1 MELGEILR
9 ERRENLGLT
18 QDKVAE
24 LAGISKPYLSNI
36 ETGRAKNPPTDGVL
50 ENLERA
56 LQLEPMQLMHLAD
69 FARTPSFVLN
79 EFETRGAEL
88 TKLRKVVREFITRG
102 EAVGEGDIDLDGL
115 ADSMNLSGDIEGL
128 GDIRDLQDLQQTSYG
143 GVIPIIN
150 KTAAGYPT
158 VFTDLD
164 YPPGIA
170 DEYLRVPNLNDPQAF
185 ATYVSGD
192 SMEPRY
198 NDGDIVVF
206 APNTSPE
213 SGDDCFVR
221 FIEDR
226 GTTFKRFYQDD
237 NDTIRLQ
244 PINNAYPAQSYPKDD
259 ITGLW
264 PAVYRV
270 EKLRGR

>member
-1 MELGEILR
+1 MELGGILR

-36 ETGRAKNPPTDGVL
+36 ETGRAKNPPSDGVL

-69 FARTPSFVLN
+69 FARTPVFVLN
-79 EFETRGAEL
+79 EFETRGVEL
-88 TKLRKVVREFITRG
+88 VKLRKIVKEFITHG
-102 EAVGEGDIDLDGL
+102 EVNGGGGIDLDELANSVGL
-115 ADSMNLSGDIEGL
+115 TDDNNSE
-128 GDIRDLQDLQQTSYG
+128 SYAG
-143 GVIPIIN
+143 AIPIIN
-150 KTAAGYPT
+150 KTAAGYPS

-164 YPPGIA
+164 YPPGVA

-192 SMEPRY
+192 SMVPRY

-206 APNTSPE
+206 APNTSP
-213 SGDDCFVR
+213 SCGDDCFVR
-221 FIEDR
+221 FTEDR

-237 NDTIRLQ
+237 SETIRLQ
-244 PINNAYPAQSYPKDD
+244 PINNTYPAQSYPKEQ

-264 PAVYRV
+264 PAVFRM
-270 EKLRGR
+270 EKLRR

>member
-56 LQLEPMQLMHLAD
+56 LQLEPLQLMHLAD
-69 FARTPSFVLN
+69 FARTPPFVMN
-79 EFETRGAEL
+79 EYETRGVEL
-88 TKLRKVVREFITRG
+88 TRLRKVVKEFITRG
-102 EAVGEGDIDLDGL
+102 VAVDGQEIDIDQL
-115 ADSMNLSGDIEGL
+115 ADS
-128 GDIRDLQDLQQTSYG
+128 IRPTDAVQDETYG
-143 GVIPIIN
+143 TVIPIIN
-150 KTAAGYPT
+150 KIAAGYPT
-158 VFTDLD
+158 EFTDLD

-170 DEYLRVPNLNDPQAF
+170 DEYLRIPTINDPQAF

-192 SMEPRY
+192 SMAPRY

-206 APNTSPE
+206 SPNTSPV

-221 FIEDR
+221 LAEDR

-237 NDTIRLQ
+237 NDTVRLQ
-244 PINNAYPAQSYPKDD
+244 PINNAYPAQLYPQND
-259 ITGLW
+259 ITGIW

-270 EKLRGR
+270 EKLRS

>member
-1 MELGEILR
+1 MELGQILR

-18 QDKVAE
+18 QDTVAE

-69 FARTPSFVLN
+69 FVRTPSFVLN

-88 TKLRKVVREFITRG
+88 IKLRKILKGFIAQG
-102 EAVGEGDIDLDGL
+102 AAGDQGAIDIDQL
-115 ADSMNLSGDIEGL
+115 ADSMNLSEDAEGK
-128 GDIRDLQDLQQTSYG
+128 SYG
-143 GVIPIIN
+143 GVVPIIN
-150 KTAAGYPT
+150 KTAAGYPS

-164 YPPGIA
+164 YPPGVA
-170 DEYLRVPNLNDPQAF
+170 DEYLRVPALNDPQAF

-192 SMEPRY
+192 SMVPRF

-206 APNTSPE
+206 APNTSPNN
-213 SGDDCFVR
+213 GDDCFVR

-244 PINNAYPAQSYPKDD
+244 PVNNAYPSQSYPKDD

-270 EKLRGR
+270 EKLRG